1 MRDLVQEEL
10 LEVCLFRRILAG
22 VLTLCL
28 LMIQLPVSIAQGAAE
43 NVPEPQITAKAAIL
57 IEASTGRV
65 IWEKNADEQHYP
77 ASTTK
82 MMTGILGIENLPP
95 HAEVFI
101 SPNAAAT
108 EDCPLDI
115 HAGERLT
122 ADELI
127 TGMLMVS
134 DNGAAVAVAEQ
145 LDGSVGAFAK
155 RMNAKAQELGMDHT
169 HFVNPNGL
177 PNPNHYSTVRDMA
190 KLARYA
196 MEDKKFRD
204 IVGQKNRMINW
215 LFPKTKHLAVENTNK
230 LLGHYEGMTG
240 IKTGWTQISG
250 GCLAASAKRNGVEL
264 IVVLMQAPAPDDRF
278 SDARKILD
286 YGFSQVRM
294 VKGLSKDRVKCT
306 AWVKGGTQATV
317 NLHPVSDINY
327 PLIGNEAAEHYTL
340 EYDVPKVLSAPL
352 KEGEPVGRIVIK
364 YDGSPVGNV
373 DLAADKVQKGF
384 SLGSWLVDVF
394 EGILKRV

>member
-10 LEVCLFRRILAG
+10 LEVCLFRRILTG

-122 ADELI
+122 AD
-127 TGMLMVS
+127 
-134 DNGAAVAVAEQ
+134 
-145 LDGSVGAFAK
+145 
-155 RMNAKAQELGMDHT
+155 
-169 HFVNPNGL
+169 
-177 PNPNHYSTVRDMA
+177 
-190 KLARYA
+190 
-196 MEDKKFRD
+196 
-204 IVGQKNRMINW
+204 
-215 LFPKTKHLAVENTNK
+215 
-230 LLGHYEGMTG
+230 
-240 IKTGWTQISG
+240 
-250 GCLAASAKRNGVEL
+250 
-264 IVVLMQAPAPDDRF
+264 
-278 SDARKILD
+278 
-286 YGFSQVRM
+286 
-294 VKGLSKDRVKCT
+294 
-306 AWVKGGTQATV
+306 
-317 NLHPVSDINY
+317 
-327 PLIGNEAAEHYTL
+327 
-340 EYDVPKVLSAPL
+340 
-352 KEGEPVGRIVIK
+352 
-364 YDGSPVGNV
+364 
-373 DLAADKVQKGF
+373 
-384 SLGSWLVDVF
+384 
-394 EGILKRV
+394 